1 MLLASVKRE
10 NGVTTRSTT
19 RELQQFEARTEMPG
33 ASSAGAGQPQGRRDP
48 LAPSRPGTV
57 RPSD

>member
-19 RELQQFEARTEMPG
+19 RDLQQFEARTDMPG
-33 ASSAGAGQPQGRRDP
+33 AVRRGRGSP
-48 LAPSRPGTV
+48 KAVAIL
-57 RPSD
+57 